1 MRQVRDDNWVGM
13 EARLQA
19 TFCRG
24 REEKLRAGLETGGP
38 SKSKGG
44 DEVDA
49 RWDFATEDAEDHGD
63 GTGNDK
69 GGVVG

>member
-24 REEKLRAGLETGGP
+24 QEEKLRAGLEDRRP

-49 RWDFATEDAEDHGD
+49 RWDFATEDHGD
-63 GTGNDK
+63 GKGNDK